1 MRAPARRWL
10 LGVSFLALL
19 CLAATT
25 ALTTDAVIKM
35 AREGKSEQAIL
46 DAIHDSHASFS
57 LTAND
62 IADLR
67 KAGVSDGVIDA
78 MLDTGST
85 RPGDQRQP
93 TDETQPGQG
102 TSSRGSSDQTGPTQA
117 TPDQSQEQTQPK
129 EPYAEPVPPPVAY
142 PVYPLYYPVY
152 YPVYDPFFPFFG
164 GFFFS
169 FQFIHVSRL
178 FSIFPFDRTVVV
190 VNNSVV
196 ISRGTLVTSRSTVF
210 TTPRLLPRGSSF
222 TQTAPMRLDPGSPSR
237 GMSRPR
243 APASSSR
250 AVGPRAPSPP
260 LVQRPRAQA
269 QPRFQGPRAMPARPL
284 QAPRFQAPRPPG
296 PWFQP
301 PRVFPMPRSGFA
313 PRGGFRSF
321 GSPRAMGGGHG
332 HGGHH

>member
-1 MRAPARRWL
+1 MRTPARGWL

-25 ALTTDAVIKM
+25 ALTTDDVIKM

-62 IADLR
+62 VADLR

-85 RPGDQRQP
+85 RPGDQQQS
-93 TDETQPGQG
+93 THETPQGQG
-102 TSSRGSSDQTGPTQA
+102 TSIRSGSDQTGSTQP
-117 TPDQSQEQTQPK
+117 TPDQSQEQTQPYS
-129 EPYAEPVPPPVAY
+129 ESVPPPVAY
-142 PVYPLYYPVY
+142 PIYPLYYPVY

-169 FQFIHVSRL
+169 FEFIHVSRL

-222 TQTAPMRLDPGSPSR
+222 AQTERIHRDPGSPSGGVR
-237 GMSRPR
+237 RPR
-243 APASSSR
+243 APASSSQ
-250 AVGPRAPSPP
+250 AVGPRAPRPP

-269 QPRFQGPRAMPARPL
+269 PPRFQGPRAMPARPL
-284 QAPRFQAPRPPG
+284 
-296 PWFQP
+296 
-301 PRVFPMPRSGFA
+301 
-313 PRGGFRSF
+313 
-321 GSPRAMGGGHG
+321 
-332 HGGHH
+332 